1 MLARWAADS
10 VLLFHAAFILFAVFG
25 AAFALKYRW
34 AVFVHLPC
42 ALWAALVVGFGW
54 MCPLTPLE
62 QTLRRAAGQ
71 TGYSG
76 SFVEHYLLSAI
87 YPPGLTR
94 NVQMMLAVSVVA
106 VNVVLYWRVW
116 RQRAHKAERRLL

>member
-1 MLARWAADS
+1 MLARCAADG

-34 AVFVHLPC
+34 MALVHLPC

-54 MCPLTPLE
+54 VCPLTPLE

-71 TGYSG
+71 AGYSG
-76 SFVEHYLLSAI
+76 SFVEHYVLSAI

-94 NVQMMLAVSVVA
+94 NVQIALAIAVVA
-106 VNVVLYWRVW
+106 VNVILYWRVW
-116 RQRAHKAERRLL
+116 RQRAHKTERRST